1 MRGEDEDRK
10 VHRTAWTRTPDEES
24 HHLRDHA
31 YPLPC
36 AQCFI
41 PYAEFYMPHVHSGG
55 ISLTFTDLK
64 VILSTPEDPQ
74 NLSVQLNF
82 VHKFV

>member
-1 MRGEDEDRK
+1 MRIEKYTGQHELELLMRNPITSATTLI
-10 VHRTAWTRTPDEES
+10 HYLA
-24 HHLRDHA
+24 
-31 YPLPC
+31 

-41 PYAEFYMPHVHSGG
+41 PYDEFYIPHVHSGG